1 MSANEDIRV
10 GFRADSSDVDRA
22 LDKTKKKAKETERA
36 VNRATGG
43 SRTVVN
49 GGGSD
54 KIPGGGAGTGAQIAG
69 GLRAGGLG
77 PMAEK
82 AGNVSQLSELGG
94 GAAALG
100 ALTAVINLM
109 TTAYNEYRKSVL
121 EAAAAESKKTD
132 EMLRALDAQKQ
143 QHEEQQKYAQIL
155 TDLSHVERLSNAQ
168 MIQAERALD
177 KLGSSY
183 RSLGVE
189 IDYVSRK
196 IKDADQAQAALLE
209 KQKAQRIKEL
219 ERALRQATVDRA
231 AQQNIMDT
239 AGWRIS
245 ETPILR
251 VFAPVVQGLSTLKG
265 NGDEITL
272 GGEAEAMAAAEKVAQ
287 LGSTMDTLRRQ
298 ILELKKTNPGRDLL
312 NDQEAARQDKI
323 EADQQTLSRMNEEL
337 AVQLELHKKIAEG
350 RGDEADELRL
360 LNELKA
366 RNIDTDSE
374 AAKKSI
380 AAILQQRKALREL
393 NKEQEKRREAENK
406 KEQAE
411 NQQKNFNDSL
421 LRQAEDLKFAA
432 RAAAGDI
439 KGAAIDRALRDARER
454 KGSEL
459 TPEEKARVTLLT
471 ELKYRLQYLPQLN
484 LGDISTK
491 TNALTARG
499 GFASGIVRPQADRVN
514 NQIMLNTQAT
524 NRLIQT
530 VIGEIQKL
538 GRI

>member
-1 MSANEDIRV
+1 MSKITTEIV
-10 GFRADSSDVDRA
+10 ADDSQVERTLKKVENQA
-22 LDKTKKKAKETERA
+22 KKTGRA
-36 VNRATGG
+36 VDRATGG
-43 SRTVVN
+43 AKTPN
-49 GGGSD
+49 
-54 KIPGGGAGTGAQIAG
+54 AGAQLQG
-69 GLRAGGLG
+69 GLKAGGLG
-77 PMAEK
+77 SVAEK
-82 AGNVSQLSELGG
+82 TGNISQLSELGG

-100 ALTAVINLM
+100 ALTAVINL
-109 TTAYNEYRKSVL
+109 TVTAYNEYRKSVL

-177 KLGSSY
+177 KLGASY

-196 IKDADQAQAALLE
+196 IKDADRAQAALLE
-209 KQKAQRIKEL
+209 KQKAQRVDEL

-231 AQQNIMDT
+231 AQQNIADT

-245 ETPILR
+245 KVPGLR
-251 VFAPVVQGLSTLKG
+251 VFAPVAQGFSTLKG

-272 GGEAEAMAAAEKVAQ
+272 GGEAEIMAATEKITQ
-287 LGSTMDTLRRQ
+287 LGSVMDTLRRQ
-298 ILELKKTNPGRDLL
+298 IRELKKINPGQDLL

-323 EADQQTLSRMNEEL
+323 EAEQQILSRMNEEL
-337 AVQLELHKKIAEG
+337 AVQLELQKKIAEG
-350 RGDEADELRL
+350 REDEADELRL

-421 LRQAEDLKFAA
+421 QRQAEDLKFAA
-432 RAAAGDI
+432 RAATGDV

-459 TPEEKARVTLLT
+459 TQEEKARVALLT
-471 ELKYRLQYLPQLN
+471 ELSDRLQHLPQLN
-484 LGDISTK
+484 LGDLSTK

-524 NRLIQT
+524 NRLIQS

>member
-36 VNRATGG
+36 VNKATGG

-82 AGNVSQLSELGG
+82 AGNISQLSELGG

-196 IKDADQAQAALLE
+196 IKDADRAQAALLE
-209 KQKAQRIKEL
+209 KQKAQRIDEL

-245 ETPILR
+245 KTPILR
-251 VFAPVVQGLSTLKG
+251 VFAPAVQGLSTLKD

-272 GGEAEAMAAAEKVAQ
+272 GGEAEAMAAAEKVTQ
-287 LGSTMDTLRRQ
+287 LGNTMDTLRRQ
-298 ILELKKTNPGRDLL
+298 ILELKKINPGRDLL

-323 EADQQTLSRMNEEL
+323 EAEQQTLSRMNEEL
-337 AVQLELHKKIAEG
+337 AVQLELQKKIAEG
-350 RGDEADELRL
+350 REDEADELRL

-374 AAKKSI
+374 AAQKSI

-393 NKEQEKRREAENK
+393 NKEQEKRREAENEK
-406 KEQAE
+406 KQAE

-432 RAAAGDI
+432 RAAAGDV

-459 TPEEKARVTLLT
+459 TPEEKTRVTLLT
-471 ELKYRLQYLPQLN
+471 ELKDRLQYLPQLN
-484 LGDISTK
+484 LGDVSTK

-514 NQIMLNTQAT
+514 YQIMTNTQAT